1 MDCIS
6 MSNTLAQIIADKR
19 NHIAIRKTQVSLAA
33 LEAQA
38 REASPP
44 RGFKAALDRAHAEGR
59 YGLIAEVK
67 KGSPSK
73 GLIREDFDPPAHARA
88 YQAGGAS
95 RSEEHTSELQSL
107 MRNSYAVF
115 CLKQKNQQYANN
127 T

>member
-73 GLIREDFDPPAHARA
+73 GLIRED
-88 YQAGGAS
+88 

-107 MRNSYAVF
+107 MRISYAVF
-115 CLKQKNQQYANN
+115 CLKKQQ
-127 T
+127 

>member
-44 RGFKAALDRAHAEGR
+44 RGFKAALDRANAEGR

-67 KGSPSK
+67 NGSPSE
-73 GLIREDFDPPAHARA
+73 GLSREDFEPQAHAGA
-88 YQAGGAS
+88 YQAGEQGRGQG
-95 RSEEHTSELQSL
+95 RS
-107 MRNSYAVF
+107 
-115 CLKQKNQQYANN
+115 KGG
-127 T
+127 

>member
-59 YGLIAEVK
+59 TGLIAEVK
-67 KGSPSK
+67 TGRTSK
-73 GLIREDFDPPAHARA
+73 GLIREDLDTRAHTRPS
-88 YQAGGAS
+88 QEGGD
-95 RSEEHTSELQSL
+95 TCLSL
-107 MRNSYAVF
+107 TTAF
-115 CLKQKNQQYANN
+115 